1 MENRSFFFPASIF
14 SFDQSQDV
22 GILDTKMYA
31 PNGKKDGIQILP
43 VSDVAAKDDF
53 FNIKGVTRDDLLL
66 LECRAV
72 SPPHKS

>member
-31 PNGKKDGIQILP
+31 PNGKKDGIQI
-43 VSDVAAKDDF
+43 SDF
-53 FNIKGVTRDDLLL
+53 TGIGRGSERRIF
-66 LECRAV
+66 
-72 SPPHKS
+72 